1 MVLLCFLVS
10 FLLIAVSVA
19 TPQVSTSSATSP
31 QAVPIASF
39 KKAVRMLAA
48 GNLNDALSLVQ
59 EGLAQS
65 PHSVEGLNL
74 LGMIYNEQGKYDE
87 AVAQF
92 RQALSIAPN
101 SVDSLVNLAT
111 SYANQSKAELAA
123 QTLRK
128 ALRVQ
133 PGNRTANYN
142 LGNLLLGQSKP
153 KDALLYLLRIVQP
166 DPATRL
172 LVIRA
177 YLDSGMIPAGQNS
190 LFAGSLAGL
199 SPEIPTGCI

>member
-1 MVLLCFLVS
+1 MAAF
-10 FLLIAVSVA
+10 AG
-19 TPQVSTSSATSP
+19 TPQFSTSSATSP
-31 QAVPIASF
+31 QTLQTASF
-39 KKAVRMLAA
+39 KKAARQLAA
-48 GNLNDALSLVQ
+48 GNVNDALSLVK

-65 PHSVEGLNL
+65 PRSIEGLNL

-101 SVDSLVNLAT
+101 SVDSLVNLAN
-111 SYANQSKAELAA
+111 SYANQSKAELAV

-142 LGNLLLGQSKP
+142 LGNLLLDQNKP
-153 KDALLYLLRIVQP
+153 KDALPYLLRIAQP
-166 DPATRL
+166 DPAY
-172 LVIRA
+172 A
-177 YLDSGMIPAGQNS
+177 PAGNPCS
-190 LFAGSLAGL
+190 NRFGNDPCG
-199 SPEIPTGCI
+199 P